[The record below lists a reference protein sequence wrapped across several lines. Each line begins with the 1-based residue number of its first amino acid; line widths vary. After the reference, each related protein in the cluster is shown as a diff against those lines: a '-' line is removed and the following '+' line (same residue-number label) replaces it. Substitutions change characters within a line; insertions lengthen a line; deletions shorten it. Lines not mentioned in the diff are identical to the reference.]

1 MRSICER
8 IDHLGPVPH
17 TELAVVASTQF
28 SQAAAQNID
37 RHGKPWWS
45 QPEGGRRFT
54 NPADRCPGE
63 TLYHLHPRPVH
74 SCKSAVQVHV
84 GLPCRYSCGCSRP
97 ISDAVRA
104 PADDGEQGRSSIAG
118 AGVRSSDRVGH
129 ATYGPVRF
137 QLRPSGHQHAP
148 APRVPVL
155 YADVRIVTRTP
166 SNSCSSR
173 LRGDR
178 CSCADLPGCLGG
190 PGCHIDTA
198 LRSTYP
204 LLGRKIDSTRSVV
217 ASQRVAERRCGHH
230 PGMSVRC
237 RSSTLSLLSPQGGD
251 AHECA
256 VHQP

>member
-1 MRSICER
+1 MIGNDTPTRPNQIPLPTTSPELQ
-8 IDHLGPVPH
+8 DAHL
-17 TELAVVASTQF
+17 ASTQL
-28 SQAAAQNID
+28 SHAAAQNID

-45 QPEGGRRFT
+45 QPQGGRRFT

-74 SCKSAVQVHV
+74 SYKSAVQVHV

-178 CSCADLPGCLGG
+178 CSCATFP
-190 PGCHIDTA
+190 
-198 LRSTYP
+198 
-204 LLGRKIDSTRSVV
+204 V
-217 ASQRVAERRCGHH
+217 ASEGRAVILTLPYDRLTLPWDEKSILCVRSWQASVSPNVAAGII
-230 PGMSVRC
+230 
-237 RSSTLSLLSPQGGD
+237 QG
-251 AHECA
+251 
-256 VHQP
+256 